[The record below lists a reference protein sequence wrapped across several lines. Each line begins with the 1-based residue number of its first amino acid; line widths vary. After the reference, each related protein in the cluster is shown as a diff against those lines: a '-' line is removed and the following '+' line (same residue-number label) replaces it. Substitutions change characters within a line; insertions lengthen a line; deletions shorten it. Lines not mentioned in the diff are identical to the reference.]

1 MKFFPPSP
9 KSKKKKKK
17 SQTLNILMLKYEVF
31 GKQLQYLGK
40 GQKGALLT
48 FSFSNFMQSVV
59 VVVVVFRS
67 HQLIVVSKI

>member
-1 MKFFPPSP
+1 
-9 KSKKKKKK
+9 
-17 SQTLNILMLKYEVF
+17 MLKYEVF

-59 VVVVVFRS
+59 VVVFRS